1 MKSTSYPYPSNRPLV
16 YVCVHLGRHIGIE
29 IEKEIEI
36 KIDIEMDR
44 VIGTATVPRWGGAL
58 CAKMFGVRRQKK
70 SGPCKAQET

>member
-1 MKSTSYPYPSNRPLV
+1 MDKRILEQYIDACEN
-16 YVCVHLGRHIGIE
+16 IKE

-44 VIGTATVPRWGGAL
+44 VIGRATVPRWGGAL
-58 CAKMFGVRRQKK
+58 CTKMFGVRRQKK